1 MNLTATQQKA
11 VRQGGDVDSPGDA
24 RKASK
29 QYLWPNG
36 VVHFSLEEQL
46 SNVLV
51 LSVFAPD
58 KYNIPGKG
66 VGRLS
71 PVPSL
76 ACTSLSS
83 LETIFCIILW
93 GQFSKITIPFV
104 QYSLEIW

>member
-1 MNLTATQQKA
+1 MNLTATQRKA

-46 SNVLV
+46 SNVFL
-51 LSVFAPD
+51 LSVFASD
-58 KYNIPGKG
+58 NIAGKG
-66 VGRLS
+66 VGKLS

-76 ACTSLSS
+76 VCIVLSC
-83 LETIFCIILW
+83 LENIFCIILW
-93 GQFSKITIPFV
+93 GQFSKIIIPFL
-104 QYSLEIW
+104 QYSLKIW